1 MKKIIQHFLLF
12 VGMVLAY
19 SAWTILAMILLS
31 IVLYLAGYLIIETI
45 FNPGVVVITC
55 DIIVFIAGYYIL
67 KSERFQS
74 GLKDL
79 WIQIKWNK

>member
-12 VGMVLAY
+12 IGMVLAY

-31 IVLYLAGYLIIETI
+31 MVLYLAGYLIIETI
-45 FNPGVVVITC
+45 FNPGVVVITFYT
-55 DIIVFIAGYYIL
+55 IVLVVSYYIL
-67 KSERFQS
+67 KSERFRS